1 MQLRL
6 APTKSRGF
14 TLIEVLVTFLIIS
27 VGLLGLAALQAGTV
41 NEQFEAYQRVQVTSM
56 LDDMAQRIRANP
68 VAAKAGAY
76 TGTVSA
82 LYGRQAVSSDGCGTS
97 PGSARDLCEWNR
109 LLAGTATAGN
119 SVVTPI
125 NIGGCIDMR
134 VVGDATA
141 LPPTATTIRVSV
153 SWQGMSSLEP
163 PSNLCGFVEAEGDGF
178 RRVAF
183 RDVIIR

>member
-1 MQLRL
+1 MRL
-6 APTKSRGF
+6 ALTKSKGF

-27 VGLLGLAALQAGTV
+27 VGLLGLAALQASTV

-56 LDDMAQRIRANP
+56 LDDMAQRIRTNP
-68 VAAKAGAY
+68 AAAKAGDY

-82 LYGRQAVSSDGCGTS
+82 LYGRQSVASDGCGAS
-97 PGSARDLCEWNR
+97 PGAARDLCEWNR
-109 LLAGTATAGN
+109 SLAGTATAQS

-153 SWQGMSSLEP
+153 SWRGMTSVTP
-163 PSNLCGFVEAEGDGF
+163 PSNDCGIVEGEDDGF